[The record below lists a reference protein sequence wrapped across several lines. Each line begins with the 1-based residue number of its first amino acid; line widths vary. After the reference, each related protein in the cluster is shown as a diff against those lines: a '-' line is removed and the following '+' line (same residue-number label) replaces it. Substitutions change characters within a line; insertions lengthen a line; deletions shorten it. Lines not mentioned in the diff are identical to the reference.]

1 MNTKLL
7 FENWR
12 KVVKEN
18 IQTDISS
25 LIDEDVALFRG
36 SDNDKRIYALV
47 EARVRARIKRGIAK
61 RMVTRE
67 ENAILRDYPRTI
79 SKLKL
84 MVRAIREGMA
94 YRSIA

>member
-1 MNTKLL
+1 MHI
-7 FENWR
+7 E
-12 KVVKEN
+12 
-18 IQTDISS
+18 D
-25 LIDEDVALFRG
+25 LIDELNAVFALPAHEIKAHVADLELYIEH
-36 SDNDKRIYALV
+36 DKRIYALV